1 MRSVYKNLNA
11 HTNAV
16 GGAWGEDTYA
26 ALVRDDCEEVFETP
40 EEEDAGL
47 DDTTPKRALLMP
59 LVVFT
64 SSHIMKIGTATGM
77 SNYLISHDKITNLW
91 KSIHNLK

>member
-11 HTNAV
+11 HTNVV

-26 ALVRDDCEEVFETP
+26 ALVRDDCEEVFQTP

-47 DDTTPKRALLMP
+47 DDTTPKCALLIP
-59 LVVFT
+59 LGVFLV
-64 SSHIMKIGTATGM
+64 AT
-77 SNYLISHDKITNLW
+77 
-91 KSIHNLK
+91 